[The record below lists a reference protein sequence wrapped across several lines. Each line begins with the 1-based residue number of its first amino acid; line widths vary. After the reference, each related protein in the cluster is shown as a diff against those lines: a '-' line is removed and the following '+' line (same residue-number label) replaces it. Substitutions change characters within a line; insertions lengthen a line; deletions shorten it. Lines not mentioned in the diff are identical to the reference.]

1 MTYQT
6 MLLIM
11 AMLVVGMAWYSNSSK
26 RNKIYCSFTRVN
38 KTSIH
43 KFVKMADR
51 YVVFDGK
58 RYDIIPSC
66 VIFDWW
72 DKGLVHMMFP
82 QWVATM
88 SYTYSSRF
96 PIDPTTGKPSIIS
109 PEVRNAMNK
118 EEWVKS
124 YARGFTPPSAKKQT
138 FIQNYLPWFAIGVV
152 VLLGIYVYMNN
163 QAFNKA
169 LIDIINKVN
178 SIAR

>member
-1 MTYQT
+1 MDFQT
-6 MLLIM
+6 FLLVM
-11 AMLVVGMAWYSNSSK
+11 AVVVVGMAWYSNSSK

-43 KFVKMADR
+43 KFIKMSSR

-72 DKGLVHMMFP
+72 DKGLVHMLFP
-82 QWVATM
+82 QWVATLD
-88 SYTYSSRF
+88 YGFNSRY
-96 PIDPTTGKPSIIS
+96 PIDKTTGKPAIIS

-138 FIQNYLPWFAIGVV
+138 TIQQYLPWVAILLVV
-152 VLLGIYVYMNN
+152 MMGMYFYTNMQALSLGLTDI
-163 QAFNKA
+163 ANKLNA
-169 LIDIINKVN
+169 
-178 SIAR
+178 IAR